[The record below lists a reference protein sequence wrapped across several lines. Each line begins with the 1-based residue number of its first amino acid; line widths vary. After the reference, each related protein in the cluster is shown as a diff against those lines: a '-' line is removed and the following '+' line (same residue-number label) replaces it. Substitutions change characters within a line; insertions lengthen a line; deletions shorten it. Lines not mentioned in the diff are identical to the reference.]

1 MRCNVFSSV
10 IVLNVL
16 YMSSSVTYCTIVF
29 VGNRITSVS
38 SLSSLASL
46 TELNLRRNFIERVS
60 GIERLPMLQRVFLSH
75 NLISA
80 LGDVDCLFQVRF
92 LIELSLDGNPVSNKD
107 AIAYRNAVILVSNS
121 TIIS

>member
-1 MRCNVFSSV
+1 
-10 IVLNVL
+10 
-16 YMSSSVTYCTIVF
+16 MSSMVGEKIYMTFF
-29 VGNRITSVS
+29 VGNRITSVN

-60 GIERLPMLQRVFLSH
+60 GLERLPMLQRVFLSH

-107 AIAYRNAVILVSNS
+107 AIAYRNAVILVLKYSFL
-121 TIIS
+121 TALYISWNR